1 MLHDLWIIF
10 LLWMHVPDCRAWI
23 HFFVSLLHPFFF
35 SSIHFQAAKANLEKA
50 QSELAGAA
58 DDAARAEVQIS
69 IEANE
74 AIVKALE

>member
-1 MLHDLWIIF
+1 MFQIAELEFTF
-10 LLWMHVPDCRAWI
+10 LFHCSI
-23 HFFVSLLHPFFF
+23 PFFF

-58 DDAARAEVQIS
+58 DEAARAEVQIS